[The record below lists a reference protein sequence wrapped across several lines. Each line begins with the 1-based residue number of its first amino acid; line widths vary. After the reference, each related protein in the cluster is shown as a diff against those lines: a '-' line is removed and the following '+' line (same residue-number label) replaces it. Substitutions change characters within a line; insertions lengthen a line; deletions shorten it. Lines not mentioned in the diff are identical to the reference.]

1 MPEGEIPVKS
11 GTDVYR
17 SFTWVYVVFRMLNKH
32 TTCDLYLQAFSKK
45 NLKNYFWLMK
55 DKQLIFL
62 FVKNQA

>member
-45 NLKNYFWLMK
+45 KSKKLFLVNERQTIN
-55 DKQLIFL
+55 IFIR
-62 FVKNQA
+62 